1 MSRAPPGGRIHARF
15 SEFSCMSS
23 PGNPNPVWSFL
34 VGVGKFINFAN
45 TLVFNLVMLFLLIV
59 LLALIS
65 LGRTATTNRGF
76 QPLQDKTAL
85 VIDMKG
91 QLVEQYTSSPLKR
104 AFAEASNSDADREV
118 QLRDVLRTLTLARED
133 DKIQRVV
140 LLTD

>member
-1 MSRAPPGGRIHARF
+1 MFRHPPGGRIHAGF
-15 SEFSCMSS
+15 LEFSRMSS
-23 PGNPNPVWSFL
+23 PGNPNPFWSFL

-45 TLVFNLVMLFLLIV
+45 TLVFNLVMLFLLV
-59 LLALIS
+59 MLLALIS

-91 QLVEQYTSSPLKR
+91 RMVEQYTSSPLKR

-133 DKIQRVV
+133 D
-140 LLTD
+140 